1 MYSLIDIIF
10 TAERHG
16 ENRICDFTKMFEH
29 MDISRKT
36 FLAGTAALAAAGCTT
51 GMKSLRL
58 AAADEIKALLL
69 HLGHNMWCDWF
80 PGDMDLAALSARYA
94 GKDGFSLPD
103 DELRSRDDLWR
114 RVTDHAAACGL
125 NMIVVDLGE
134 ALVYPS
140 HPELAIKG
148 SWSPD
153 KMRDEIRRLNSLGLE
168 VIPKMNFSTTHNGW
182 LKQYRRMVST
192 PPYYRVCEDLIADVA
207 EIFGNP
213 RFLHIGC
220 DEERSALQR
229 SVPRYMHVVERRHEF
244 WMHDFIHLVRTCEKH
259 GMRAWTW
266 SDYGW
271 EHPDFYAQCPKSV
284 LHSNWFYDSDC
295 GGFEIS
301 ESKTNGRKQLA
312 AFYDLEKAG
321 FDQVPCGTNW
331 VGWKRKKL
339 GIGADDVIGKL
350 VKVCRRDIPANH
362 LKGFLMAPW
371 ASCDTQEH
379 ADFNIKGIDLFAE
392 ALRS

>member
-1 MYSLIDIIF
+1 MSS
-10 TAERHG
+10 
-16 ENRICDFTKMFEH
+16 N
-29 MDISRKT
+29 SRRK
-36 FLAGTAALAAAGCTT
+36 FLGLSAMAAGGVLT
-51 GMKSLRL
+51 GCAMRNGMSNRL
-58 AAADEIKALLL
+58 EASTFIKALLL

-80 PGDMDLAALSARYA
+80 PEDMDLKALTSRH
-94 GKDGFSLPD
+94 GEEEGFQLPD
-103 DELRSRDDLWR
+103 VALRSKEDLWR
-114 RVTDHAAACGL
+114 KVTDHAAAKGI
-125 NMIVVDLGE
+125 NMIVVDLAE
-134 ALVYPS
+134 ALEYPS

-153 KMRDEIRRLNSLGLE
+153 KMRDEIRRLNALGME
-168 VIPKMNFSTTHNGW
+168 VIPKLNFYTTHNGW

-192 PPYYRVCEDLIADVA
+192 PAYYRVCEEIIADVA
-207 EIFGNP
+207 EIFGTP

-220 DEERSALQR
+220 DEERAALQG
-229 SVPRYMHVVERRHEF
+229 SVARYFYVCERRHEF
-244 WMHDFIHLVRTCEKH
+244 WMRDFVHLVRTCEKN

-271 EHPDFYAQCPKSV
+271 SHPDFYAQCPKSV

-295 GGFEIS
+295 GGFEMS
-301 ESKTNGRKQLA
+301 ESKTAGRKHLA
-312 AFYDLEKAG
+312 AFYDLERAG

-350 VKVCRRDIPANH
+350 VKVCRRDIPSNH

-392 ALRS
+392 ALKA

>member
-1 MYSLIDIIF
+1 M
-10 TAERHG
+10 
-16 ENRICDFTKMFEH
+16 KQ
-29 MDISRKT
+29 SRREFAVGA
-36 FLAGTAALAAAGCTT
+36 FLAGASMVTAGCRSGRVAAARA
-51 GMKSLRL
+51 MRL
-58 AAADEIKALLL
+58 APTDEIKALLL

-80 PGDMDLAALSARYA
+80 PDDMDLKALSARY
-94 GKDGFSLPD
+94 GEKDGFQLPD
-103 DELRSRDDLWR
+103 VELRSKEDLWR
-114 RVTDHAAACGL
+114 KVTDHAAAKGL
-125 NMIVVDLGE
+125 NMIVVDLAE
-134 ALVYPS
+134 ALEYPS

-148 SWSPD
+148 SGSPD
-153 KMRDEIRRLNSLGLE
+153 KMRDEIRRLNGLGLE
-168 VIPKMNFSTTHNGW
+168 VIPKLNFSTTHNGW
-182 LKQYRRMVST
+182 LKQYRRMLST
-192 PPYYRVCEDLIADVA
+192 PQYYRVCEEIIADVA
-207 EIFGNP
+207 EIFGSP

-220 DEERSALQR
+220 DEERAALQG
-229 SVPRYMHVVERRHEF
+229 SVARYFFVCERRHEF

-301 ESKTNGRKQLA
+301 ESKTAGRKQLA

-339 GIGADDVIGKL
+339 NLGADDVIGKL
-350 VKVCRRDIPANH
+350 VKVCRRDIPAAR

-379 ADFNIKGIDLFAE
+379 ADFNVKGIDLFAE
-392 ALRS
+392 ALKG

>member
-1 MYSLIDIIF
+1 
-10 TAERHG
+10 
-16 ENRICDFTKMFEH
+16 
-29 MDISRKT
+29 MDISRKS
-36 FLAGTAALAAAGCTT
+36 FLSGAAAFAAAGCTT
-51 GMKSLRL
+51 GAKTLHL
-58 AAADEIKALLL
+58 AATDEIKALLL

-80 PGDMDLAALSARYA
+80 PDYIDMDALSARYK
-94 GKDGFSLPD
+94 GDTGFQLPD
-103 DELRSRDDLWR
+103 TQLRSNDELWR
-114 RVTDHAAACGL
+114 KVTDHAAAKGL

-153 KMRDEIRRLNSLGLE
+153 KMRDEIRRLNALGLE
-168 VIPKMNFSTTHNGW
+168 VIPKLNFSTTHNGW

-192 PPYYRVCEDLIADVA
+192 PQYYRVCEDLIADVA
-207 EIFGNP
+207 EIFGSP

-220 DEERSALQR
+220 DEERAPLQN
-229 SVPRYMHVVERRHEF
+229 SVSRYFYVAARRDEF
-244 WMHDFIHLVRTCEKH
+244 WIRDFLHLVRTCEKN

-266 SDYGW
+266 SDYCW
-271 EHPDFYAQCPKSV
+271 EHPDFYERCPKSV
-284 LHSNWFYDSDC
+284 LHSNWYYDSEY
-295 GGFEIS
+295 GGFEVT
-301 ESKTNGRKQLA
+301 ENKTDGKKRLMP
-312 AFYDLEKAG
+312 FYDLEKAG
-321 FDQVPCGTNW
+321 FEQVPCGTNW

-339 GIGADDVIGKL
+339 NLGADDVIGKL

-371 ASCDTQEH
+371 ASCDTQKN